1 MRPTKAPC
9 PNERTDGSPT
19 LLAAQITADG
29 FSPSP
34 LPGVEYMRA
43 VVSTP
48 RHPIV
53 YTPRIVVIA
62 QGHKRVW
69 LGEKE
74 FVYDPEHLL
83 VLSVPMPFECQ
94 TTASKEEPLLGL
106 AIGVD
111 PILVG
116 ELLLEMG
123 DAANAEPSSYVSS
136 TAIDPEVMDA
146 AVRLAETLGSSA
158 DCRIIGPQIVREI
171 VYRVL
176 TGEQGDVLR
185 LLIAQPNRHGQIAR
199 VLRRI
204 HADYADELDVPLVG
218 ARGEHGDLDLP
229 PRLQGRHRDLT
240 AAVREEHPPAQ
251 GAGASG
257 RRRAERAGRGAPGRL
272 RERLPVQ
279 PGVPPDVRLQ
289 PGFGSSC
296 RPGMTLPAGGA
307 TTGRRDDAS
316 RAQRNRK
323 AGDVQRRRLRHR
335 A

>member
-1 MRPTKAPC
+1 LP
-9 PNERTDGSPT
+9 ERTNRRLAE
-19 LLAAQITADG
+19 LLAPQITAEG

-43 VVSTP
+43 AVSTA

-74 FVYDPEHLL
+74 FAYDPDHLL

-94 TTASKEEPLLGL
+94 TTASEEEPLLGL

-123 DAANAEPSSYVSS
+123 EAANAEPSSYVSS

-146 AVRLAETLGSSA
+146 AVRLAETLGSSTG
-158 DCRIIGPQIVREI
+158 CRIIGPQIVREI

-185 LLIAQPNRHGQIAR
+185 LLTAQPNRHGQIAR

-204 HADYADELDVPLVG
+204 HADYADELDVPSLAHEANMGISTFHHAFRDATATSPLQYVKSIRLHKARALLATDGLNAQDAARRVG
-218 ARGEHGDLDLP
+218 YASASQFSREYR
-229 PRLQGRHRDLT
+229 RLFGCSPASDR
-240 AAVREEHPPAQ
+240 AAVPA
-251 GAGASG
+251 
-257 RRRAERAGRGAPGRL
+257 
-272 RERLPVQ
+272 
-279 PGVPPDVRLQ
+279 
-289 PGFGSSC
+289 
-296 RPGMTLPAGGA
+296 
-307 TTGRRDDAS
+307 
-316 RAQRNRK
+316 
-323 AGDVQRRRLRHR
+323 
-335 A
+335 